1 MRRWLIDWGKRQLQ
15 RSIERE
21 LEEYRLP
28 PEVRVRPFYSHAER
42 MPQKQV
48 FRSLIQVNF
57 YPRERD
63 EPPRE

>member
-1 MRRWLIDWGKRQLQ
+1 VRRWLIDWGKRQLQ
-15 RSIERE
+15 RTLERE
-21 LEEYRLP
+21 LAQYRLP
-28 PEVRVRPFYSHAER
+28 AEVRVRPFNSRAER

-63 EPPRE
+63 E

>member
-1 MRRWLIDWGKRQLQ
+1 MRRWLIDWGKR
-15 RSIERE
+15 RVKRRFERE

-28 PEVRVRPFYSHAER
+28 PEVKARPFKARVER

-63 EPPRE
+63 G